1 MRGGRLFAACALAST
16 LLGGCGVKPLKAPCS
31 RDEGPPIVPMA
42 YSSFGPGKPIAAD
55 ECGPMRPVNAAPVR

>member
-1 MRGGRLFAACALAST
+1 MRGGRLIAACALAST

-42 YSSFGPGKPIAAD
+42 FSSLGPEMPAPVE
-55 ECGPMRPVNAAPVR
+55 ECGPMQPVNAAPVR